1 MQVVLFSV
9 TVRKWIYMLVHVM
22 LCGQTTSNS
31 TFTVVM
37 HFVALFGNVRVVVI
51 GIVLSTRCHSQL

>member
-9 TVRKWIYMLVHVM
+9 TVRKWIYMLVHVT
-22 LCGQTTSNS
+22 CGQTTSNS